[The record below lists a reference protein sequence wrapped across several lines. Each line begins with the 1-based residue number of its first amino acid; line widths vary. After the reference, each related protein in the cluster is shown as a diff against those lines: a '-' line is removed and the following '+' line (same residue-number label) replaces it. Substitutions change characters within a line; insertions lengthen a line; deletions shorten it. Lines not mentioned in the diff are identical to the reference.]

1 MNKKNEKRVRMVL
14 YKMHDYD
21 LVAYACSLK
30 DKTLGNPKISF
41 YSVVKGLLNQ
51 YAKGEVFTAPRI
63 KKFTEKKLPSKVT
76 IRFTLDEKA
85 DKELIEL
92 FDNIRDRQKN
102 SFLKS
107 LVRRNLNL
115 DGLTCYFKDDFDT
128 SKFSTFNF
136 KTKVN
141 EDKKESIAKEKK
153 KDKTVKEPVAFAK
166 TNSGMSFDTKLQS
179 VAESD
184 IKGSEESSG
193 FDFFGA
199 IGNINN

>member
-1 MNKKNEKRVRMVL
+1 MNTKKDERRVRMVL

-30 DKTLGNPKISF
+30 DKSLGNPKISF

-51 YAKGEVFTAPRI
+51 YVKGDTFTAPHI
-63 KKFTEKKLPSKVT
+63 KKFTEKSLPSKVV
-76 IRFTLDEKA
+76 IRFTLDKEK

-92 FDNIRDRQKN
+92 FNNIRERQKN

-115 DGLTCYFKDDFDT
+115 DGLSCYYVDGYDY
-128 SKFSTFNF
+128 SKF
-136 KTKVN
+136 KTNKLT
-141 EDKKESIAKEKK
+141 EPPKPIKK
-153 KDKTVKEPVAFAK
+153 KPELKVQKEEVVEEVKEPVK
-166 TNSGMSFDTKLQS
+166 KL
-179 VAESD
+179 AETLEF
-184 IKGSEESSG
+184 KPESTG